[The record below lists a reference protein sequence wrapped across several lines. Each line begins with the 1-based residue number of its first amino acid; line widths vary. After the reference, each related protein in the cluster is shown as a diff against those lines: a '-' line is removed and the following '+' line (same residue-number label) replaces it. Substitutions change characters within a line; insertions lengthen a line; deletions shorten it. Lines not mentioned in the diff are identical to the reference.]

1 MSLESESADPCD
13 LTLATYEAVAD
24 AYAERNRTPDPV
36 GVPLLDRLVELVGD
50 GRVLELGSAPGT
62 DADYLERQGVKVIRT
77 DAADAFVEM
86 MRARGIDARRLDVR
100 TGEFGGPYDA
110 VLANAVLANA
120 VPLHLTS
127 EQLLDALCRL
137 RAAVRL
143 GGVLAF
149 SVKEGDGA
157 EWTTA
162 KVGRPRYF
170 IYWREGPLRAL
181 LTRAGW
187 TVESLQHVAGLA
199 EDWLFVIA
207 D

>member
-13 LTLATYEAVAD
+13 VTLATYEAVAD

-50 GRVLELGSAPGT
+50 GRVLELGSGPGT
-62 DADYLERQGVKVIRT
+62 DADYPERRGVQVIRS

-100 TGEFGGPYDA
+100 TGDFGGPYDA
-110 VLANAVLANA
+110 VLANAVL
-120 VPLHLTS
+120 LHLTS
-127 EQLLDALCRL
+127 EQLLDALYRL
-137 RAAVRL
+137 RAAVRA

-162 KVGRPRYF
+162 KVGRRRYF